1 MAPKLKRTLYIGL
14 GGTGFKTLLHTKRA
28 FIETYGEVPP
38 MIKFLAFDSDQNQY
52 RTYTLPS
59 VYGDISFD
67 PAESSDIMVTQAK
80 DKVARN
86 RQQLSWLPDRNM
98 QAVQD
103 LANGCGM
110 VRTNG
115 RIAFAFNYN
124 KSKAAIQNAL
134 NQVRNLK
141 SVHNEKY
148 ELISQDVEVNIVFS
162 IAGGTGSGNFIDMA
176 YLVKR
181 IFHEQALPDT
191 SKIVGYMV
199 LPDVYDA
206 QLNFGTERLFPNGCG
221 SLVDLDY
228 LMHRQFDKTTVVNYL
243 TTQATLTGAPFNTL
257 VAISNRNHNGD
268 VVDNSDHLSQMM
280 AMAMVVSAGELSSG
294 MQSVANNLERDMIS
308 GSYDIENKKA
318 VLGTLGMSEITFRAK
333 ELSRLYTE
341 KAAREIAAALLNAG
355 SNVDIDANAWIDKE
369 NIRENN
375 GKDEVIDALLD
386 RNPKVPL
393 SAIYT
398 PANPWADINNYRQQT
413 NVFVDQK
420 DLSEKVNALEE
431 RIGRSFIEKI
441 RELVNTNGPVYAL
454 EFIDQ
459 VRSQVNIMLGEM
471 RDELQVFQNSVTSRQ
486 SAIETAVNDFKE
498 ANGKFFGK
506 KKAVEEA
513 TESLCLAVRNAVVND
528 REIHRRNGAITFY
541 TWLLQELGS
550 TEVKVRNIENVIK
563 SACQILRNMIAK
575 TANELQAPRGLFE
588 IDLTK
593 PYIESVNVQP
603 SDIDINQFA
612 KALPDQY
619 HISTFDTL
627 TPENVVDFML
637 KYASQLTS
645 GGVWESMIVEDA
657 LAKLPKKEA
666 EQIVR
671 KAIALS
677 SPMCPLNYRGY
688 LNPILNNYYYI
699 GVQEQSNT
707 GLRGDIIN
715 VKNCIPGG
723 EISETY
729 FASIGSRDRI
739 VFYHQYGVFPTF
751 ALAGSESYRR
761 AHDAYVA
768 NPTSYSC
775 FIDEDM
781 RKAMEREGFS
791 VLPKEQVDDSLE
803 LWVKGL
809 IFGLITRDEEGIYY
823 YKDETNLDMALFG
836 YITSLDTK
844 YRDEAFARF
853 KLEARRL
860 QPQYEQF
867 MHNRTKAEGEEA
879 IETILADARN
889 NYMDKFSLNDLTQA
903 DFRNPLNKDMVRQLT
918 DELNFVN
925 KEL

>member
-1 MAPKLKRTLYIGL
+1 MVPKLKRTLYIGL
-14 GGTGFKTLLHTKRA
+14 GGTGFKALLHTKRA

-52 RTYTLPS
+52 NTYRLPS
-59 VYGDISFD
+59 VYGEVRFD

-80 DKVARN
+80 DKVSRN
-86 RQQLSWLPDRNM
+86 RTQLSWLPDRNM

-124 KSKAAIQNAL
+124 KSKTAIQNAL
-134 NQVRNLK
+134 NQIRNLK

-176 YLVKR
+176 YLVKS
-181 IFHEQALPDT
+181 IFKAQALPET

-228 LMHRQFDKTTVVNYL
+228 LMHRQFDKTTSVNYL
-243 TTQATLTGAPFNTL
+243 TTQTILTGAPFNTI

-318 VLGTLGMSEITFRAK
+318 ILGTLGMSEITFRAK

-341 KAAREIAAALLNAG
+341 KAAREIAAALLNVG
-355 SNVDIDANAWIDKE
+355 SNVDNDANAWIDKE
-369 NIRENN
+369 EIRENN
-375 GKDEVIDALLD
+375 GKDQVIDALLN
-386 RNPKVPL
+386 RNPKVPMA
-393 SAIYT
+393 AIYT

-413 NVFVDQK
+413 NVSVDTK
-420 DLSEKVNALEE
+420 ELNEKVNALKN
-431 RIGRSFIEKI
+431 RVSSSFLEKI
-441 RELVNTNGPVYAL
+441 RELVNTKGPVYAI
-454 EFIDQ
+454 EFIAQ
-459 VRSQVNIMLGEM
+459 VREQVNIMLGEM
-471 RDELQVFQNSVTSRQ
+471 RDELQGFQNAITPRQ
-486 SAIETAVNDFKE
+486 SAIETAVNEFKE

-513 TESLCLAVRNAVVND
+513 TETLCLAVRNAVVND

-541 TWLLQELGS
+541 TWLLQELAS
-550 TEVKVRNIENVIK
+550 MEAKVRNIENVIR

-575 TANELQAPRGLFE
+575 TNSNLLAARGLFE

-593 PYIESVNVQP
+593 PYVDSVEVQP
-603 SDIDINQFA
+603 TDIDINQFE
-612 KALPDQY
+612 KSLPDQY
-619 HISTFDTL
+619 KISTFDNL
-627 TPENVVDFML
+627 TPEDVADYMI
-637 KYASQLTS
+637 KYASSLSS
-645 GGVWESMIVEDA
+645 GGVWESMSVEDA

-677 SPMCPLNYRGY
+677 SPMCPLNYRGF

-707 GLRGDIIN
+707 GLQGEIVD

-723 EISETY
+723 ETSETY

-751 ALAGSESYRR
+751 ALAGTESYRR
-761 AHDAYVA
+761 AHDAYMT
-768 NPTSYSC
+768 NPNAYSC

-791 VLPKEQVDDSLE
+791 VLPKEQTDDSLE

-809 IFGLITRDEEGIYY
+809 IFGLITRDENGVYY

-836 YITSLDTK
+836 YVTSLDTK

-853 KLEARRL
+853 KVEARRL
-860 QPQYEQF
+860 QPQYEQH

-879 IETILADARN
+879 IEAVLADARN
-889 NYMDKFSLNDLTQA
+889 NYLGKFSLNDLTTA
-903 DFRNPLNKDMVRQLT
+903 EFKNPLNKDMVRQLT
-918 DELNFVN
+918 DEINYVK